1 MCLLISVDI
10 WSVFLDVQVESYV
23 KEHVKPLYKSGVIQ
37 AEQFRYAVS
46 KTASKVMQHHGDAN
60 SADFLIL
67 EGSKV
72 KKLADQY
79 LQAFVHRK

>member
-1 MCLLISVDI
+1 M
-10 WSVFLDVQVESYV
+10 
-23 KEHVKPLYKSGVIQ
+23 KEHLKPLYKSGVIKSD
-37 AEQFRYAVS
+37 QFRYAVS
-46 KTASKVMQHHGDAN
+46 KTASKVMQHHGDAT

-79 LQAFVHRK
+79 LQSYVQKK

>member
-1 MCLLISVDI
+1 M
-10 WSVFLDVQVESYV
+10 
-23 KEHVKPLYKSGVIQ
+23 KEHLKPLYKSGVIKV
-37 AEQFRYAVS
+37 EQFRYAVS
-46 KTASKVMQHHGDAN
+46 KTASKVMQHHGDAK

-79 LQAFVHRK
+79 LQGFAHRK